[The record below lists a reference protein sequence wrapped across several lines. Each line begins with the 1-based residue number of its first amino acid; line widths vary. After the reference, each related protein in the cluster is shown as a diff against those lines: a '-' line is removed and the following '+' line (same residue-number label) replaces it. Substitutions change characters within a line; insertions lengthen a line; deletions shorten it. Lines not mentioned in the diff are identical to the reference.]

1 LNNACGFCV
10 ATAADLARACDAYLH
25 DHPYDR
31 RDAHEAA
38 TGWYSSEVL
47 ARALQITGDW
57 KGRFQWGL
65 EPLHVNPA
73 QLESADVVGA
83 VVNLRAERHWV
94 AIHNFENELWL
105 LDSQKA
111 PELLSPVQYKLYV
124 RRHRDA
130 YPIYRAKNS
139 GEEEEPIGPDTCSTT
154 VGLDTLGSVTDTPAS
169 AATAGSSAGGS
180 TDTPPATQPSG
191 SQHSPRAAGAEQ
203 PAEQGE
209 PKRRRQGDV
218 DDVAEPGCSGRD
230 YCLAPALAVAQIS
243 ADDAQEMIYSA
254 PLHPLLATHR
264 EGLSTGG
271 SP

>member
-1 LNNACGFCV
+1 M
-10 ATAADLARACDAYLH
+10 
-25 DHPYDR
+25 
-31 RDAHEAA
+31 HEAA

-47 ARALQITGDW
+47 ARGLQITGDW
-57 KGRFQWGL
+57 SLRWGL
-65 EPLHVNPA
+65 EPLHVNPT

-94 AIHNFENELWL
+94 AIRNFESELWL
-105 LDSQKA
+105 LDSLKA
-111 PELLSPVQYKLYV
+111 PELLSPVQYKLFV

-130 YPIYRAKNS
+130 YPIYRVKGG
-139 GEEEEPIGPDTCSTT
+139 GEDLIGPETCSTA
-154 VGLDTLGSVTDTPAS
+154 VGLDTLGSVTDTLAS

-180 TDTPPATQPSG
+180 TAVDTPPPTQPSG

-230 YCLAPALAVAQIS
+230 HCLAPALAVAQIS

-254 PLHPLLATHR
+254 PSHPLLATHR
-264 EGLSTGG
+264 EGQSTGG
-271 SP
+271 

>member
-1 LNNACGFCV
+1 V
-10 ATAADLARACDAYLH
+10 
-25 DHPYDR
+25 
-31 RDAHEAA
+31 HEAA

-57 KGRFQWGL
+57 KGRFLWGL
-65 EPLHVNPA
+65 EPLHVSPA

-94 AIHNFENELWL
+94 AIRNFESELWL

-139 GEEEEPIGPDTCSTT
+139 GEEEPLGPDTCSTA
-154 VGLDTLGSVTDTPAS
+154 VGLDTLGSVTGTLAS

-180 TDTPPATQPSG
+180 TAIDTPPATQPSG
-191 SQHSPRAAGAEQ
+191 SQYSPRAAGADQ
-203 PAEQGE
+203 PAKQGE
-209 PKRRRQGDV
+209 PKRRRQGD

-230 YCLAPALAVAQIS
+230 WHCPALAVAQQIS

-254 PLHPLLATHR
+254 PLPTLLANHR

-271 SP
+271 HP